1 MDDRGFGRP
10 KKHKPVTIFIIIFV
24 VFILLSIIAIGGAFL
39 WYKQALMAV
48 DPDCGDNCEEI
59 SFTVA
64 ENSGGSKIADDL
76 EKAGLIRSSL
86 AFRVYLKLEADNR
99 NLKPGDYQFKKN
111 MTVAQ
116 IIRFLNDGV
125 VAKTFRI
132 TFLPGGTLA
141 SARERL
147 QNAGYKDEDIT
158 AAFNKTYDHELLKS
172 KPADATLE
180 GYIYGDTY
188 EFYEGATVEEILNR
202 LFDEMQKVIK
212 ENDLEAKFKAQGLSL
227 YEGITMASI
236 VQREASSDTQEQK
249 QIAQVF
255 LLRLKRGI
263 VLGSDAV
270 VGYRADQINPDRN
283 KSDMSY
289 FTTIPCPW
297 NSRKCAGLPPSPIS
311 NPGLNALKAVA
322 EPAEGD
328 YLYFVT
334 GDDGTTHY
342 AHTEAEHRNNTRL
355 YCKTRC
361 QVF

>member
-1 MDDRGFGRP
+1 MDDKKFGRP
-10 KKHKPVTIFIIIFV
+10 KKHKPVKIFIITFV
-24 VFILLSIIAIGGAFL
+24 SLLLILIIAGGGAFL

-48 DPDCGDNCEEI
+48 DPDCNENCEEI
-59 SFTVA
+59 NFVVE

-86 AFRVYLKLEADNR
+86 AFRVYLKIEADNR
-99 NLKPGDYQFKKN
+99 NLKPGEYKFKKN

-141 SARERL
+141 AARERL
-147 QNAGYKDEDIT
+147 QNIGYKDEEIT
-158 AAFNKTYDHELLKS
+158 AAFNKKYDHELLKS

-180 GYIYGDTY
+180 GFIYGETY
-188 EFYEGATVEEILNR
+188 EFYEGATVEEILTR
-202 LFDEMQKVIK
+202 TFDEMLKVIK
-212 ENDLEAKFKAQGLSL
+212 NNKLEEKFKAQGLNL
-227 YEGITMASI
+227 YEGITLASI
-236 VQREASSDTQEQK
+236 VQREASSNLEEQK

-289 FTTIPCPW
+289 FSTIPCPW

-311 NPGLNALKAVA
+311 NPGANALKAVA

-328 YLYFVT
+328 FLYFVT
-334 GDDGTTHY
+334 GDDGTTHF

-355 YCKTRC
+355 YCKARC

>member
-10 KKHKPVTIFIIIFV
+10 KKHKTVKIFVITFVVLILLIIIG
-24 VFILLSIIAIGGAFL
+24 IGGAFL
-39 WYKQALMAV
+39 WYKQSILAV
-48 DPDCGDNCEEI
+48 DPDCGDKCEEI
-59 SFTVA
+59 AFTVA
-64 ENSGGSKIADDL
+64 ENTGGSKIADDL

-86 AFRVYLKLEADNR
+86 AFRIYLKIEAENR
-99 NLKPGDYQFKKN
+99 NLKPGDYKFKKN
-111 MTVAQ
+111 MSVAQ
-116 IIRFLNDGV
+116 IIKFLNDGV

-141 SARERL
+141 AARERL

-180 GYIYGDTY
+180 GYIYGETY
-188 EFYEGATVEEILNR
+188 EFYEGATVEEILTR
-202 LFDEMQKVIK
+202 TFDEMLKVIK
-212 ENDLEAKFKAQGLSL
+212 DNKLEEKFKAQGLSL

-236 VQREASSDTQEQK
+236 VQRESSGDFQEQK

-289 FTTIPCPW
+289 FNTIPCPW

-311 NPGLNALKAVA
+311 NPGKNALLAVA

-334 GDDGTTHY
+334 GDDGTTHF
-342 AHTEAEHRNNTRL
+342 AHTEAEHRTNTRN